1 MRKHAYIPTDIVY
14 YKHTEVDTD
23 TQSVV
28 NIMEVHVSNDCK
40 NKIYMLYYCIRI
52 QSKLYQKEE
61 NMGKGGSDV
70 NRYNMRLCC
79 VPIFHGELGRKRW
92 AMNQSELGLSLLVG
106 NLGTCGEESLPRHV
120 SE

>member
-23 TQSVV
+23 IQAVV
-28 NIMEVHVSNDCK
+28 RIMEVHVSNDCK

-70 NRYNMRLCC
+70 EQVQYEALLCSHLPWRTGKEEMGHESVRMRA
-79 VPIFHGELGRKRW
+79 VPVGGESGDLWRGKSSPSR
-92 AMNQSELGLSLLVG
+92 V
-106 NLGTCGEESLPRHV
+106 
-120 SE
+120 